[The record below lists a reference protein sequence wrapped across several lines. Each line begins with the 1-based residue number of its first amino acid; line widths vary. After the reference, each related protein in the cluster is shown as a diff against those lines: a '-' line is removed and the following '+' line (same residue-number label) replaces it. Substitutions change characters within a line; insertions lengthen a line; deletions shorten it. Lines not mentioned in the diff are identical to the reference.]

1 MTKRAL
7 SVLMVVAL
15 IGGLLATSAI
25 DASAAKKKKKKKV
38 CKAYKPGELGAEAET
53 SKITAKATEEA
64 PVELTLA
71 TEPGFGIGGND
82 TTAANISHVYHNI
95 QVDPKTKATGLYV
108 RLEMPQG
115 TDYDIYLMNP
125 DGTEAA
131 HAAGFNPIPHA
142 LIGDGTG
149 TGGHSEETAEQLDG
163 ILSKDCQGYTLDV
176 ANATGTGGDVTLKMW
191 LGEAT
196 YDPTAAQEG

>member
-15 IGGLLATSAI
+15 VGGLVATSAI
-25 DASAAKKKKKKKV
+25 DAGAAKKKKKK
-38 CKAYKPGELGAEAET
+38 CKAFVPGEMGAEAET
-53 SKITAKATEEA
+53 SKVTAKATEDA
-64 PVELTLA
+64 PVEVTLE

-82 TTAANISHVYHNI
+82 ITASNITHVYQNI
-95 QVDPKTKATGLYV
+95 QVDPKTKKTGLYV

-131 HAAGFNPIPHA
+131 HAAGFNPIPNEN
-142 LIGDGTG
+142 IGDGTG
-149 TGGHSEETAEQLDG
+149 AGGHSEETAEQLDG
-163 ILSKDCQGYTLDV
+163 ILSKDCQGYTLDIG
-176 ANATGTGGDVTLKMW
+176 NATGTGGEVTLKMW

-196 YDPTAAQEG
+196 YDPAAAEG

>member
-1 MTKRAL
+1 MTKRPL

-15 IGGLLATSAI
+15 MGGLVATSSI
-25 DASAAKKKKKKKV
+25 DASAAKRKKK

-53 SKITAKATEEA
+53 SKVTAKATEEA
-64 PVELTLA
+64 PVEVVLD
-71 TEPGFGIGGND
+71 TEPGFGVGGND
-82 TTAANISHVYHNI
+82 FTAANISHVYQNI
-95 QVDPKTKATGLYV
+95 QVDPKTKKTGLWV
-108 RLEMPQG
+108 RVEMPQG

-131 HAAGFNPIPHA
+131 HAAGFNPIPVG

-149 TGGHSEETAEQLDG
+149 AGGHSEETAEQLDG
-163 ILSKDCQGYTLDV
+163 ILSKDCQGYTLDIG
-176 ANATGTGGDVTLKMW
+176 NATGPGGEITLKMW

-196 YDPTAAQEG
+196 YDPASAEEG

>member
-15 IGGLLATSAI
+15 MGGLVATSTI
-25 DASAAKKKKKKKV
+25 DASAAKRKKK

-53 SKITAKATEEA
+53 TKVTQKATEEA
-64 PVELTLA
+64 PIEVA
-71 TEPGFGIGGND
+71 FDTEPGFGIGGNE

-95 QVDPKTKATGLYV
+95 QVDPKTKKTGLWV
-108 RLEMPQG
+108 RVEMPQG

-131 HAAGFNPIPHA
+131 HAAGFNPIPHEF
-142 LIGDGTG
+142 IGDGTG

-163 ILSKDCQGYTLDV
+163 ILSKDCQGYTLDIG
-176 ANATGTGGDVTLKMW
+176 NATGPGGEITLKMW

-196 YDPTAAQEG
+196 YDPASTEEG